1 MYILLNLY
9 IISFK
14 NISAHSSNKSKHSYV
29 LTNDRT
35 ALSDGQLTRV
45 DDNNNNLLI
54 NSKFAS
60 RIYINLYDISNGI
73 YNQVQNKC
81 KSLLNSTSCTGTD
94 LIEVAP
100 KAPCHTSTTFGEL
113 KRVFV
118 AGPIGVNL
126 SHGPNESSAFP
137 SNEDPEVLNQLA
149 PPASPFS
156 VDDFSFVDQ
165 MKEE

>member
-54 NSKFAS
+54 NSKFAFHEYTL
-60 RIYINLYDISNGI
+60 IYMI
-73 YNQVQNKC
+73 Y
-81 KSLLNSTSCTGTD
+81 
-94 LIEVAP
+94 
-100 KAPCHTSTTFGEL
+100 
-113 KRVFV
+113 
-118 AGPIGVNL
+118 
-126 SHGPNESSAFP
+126 
-137 SNEDPEVLNQLA
+137 
-149 PPASPFS
+149 
-156 VDDFSFVDQ
+156 Q
-165 MKEE
+165 MVSITRYKTNAKVC